1 MTSSAVETSA
11 LVEASRDPHASIDA
25 QQAAFSQ
32 LVERSRV
39 AAFGLAVALLREL
52 EEAKDVT
59 QDAYTTAW
67 IRLAQLRDASAFGPW
82 LNTIVRT
89 ECNRRLR
96 RRIRDNELDP
106 VPEPA
111 EPPAEP
117 AEHRSLVSTAIESLS
132 VAEREVTVLC
142 YLLGYSQKEA
152 ARLLNLKPGTIAKRL
167 FSARLRIRRQ
177 LPGAVRREFIR
188 LLPAR
193 TFADRVRSG
202 ILDEYVGKY
211 RFDQRPEML
220 VTIAKEGDRLIST
233 SGDQQHVLAMGSGPR
248 LLTTEYDGE
257 GEFIRNR
264 RGRITHFVYY
274 EFGKRLGIARKI

>member
-1 MTSSAVETSA
+1 
-11 LVEASRDPHASIDA
+11 
-25 QQAAFSQ
+25 
-32 LVERSRV
+32 
-39 AAFGLAVALLREL
+39 
-52 EEAKDVT
+52 
-59 QDAYTTAW
+59 
-67 IRLAQLRDASAFGPW
+67 
-82 LNTIVRT
+82 
-89 ECNRRLR
+89 
-96 RRIRDNELDP
+96 
-106 VPEPA
+106 
-111 EPPAEP
+111 
-117 AEHRSLVSTAIESLS
+117 
-132 VAEREVTVLC
+132 
-142 YLLGYSQKEA
+142 
-152 ARLLNLKPGTIAKRL
+152 
-167 FSARLRIRRQ
+167 
-177 LPGAVRREFIR
+177 VRREFIR

-233 SGDQQHVLAMGSGPR
+233 SGDQQHVLAMGGGPR